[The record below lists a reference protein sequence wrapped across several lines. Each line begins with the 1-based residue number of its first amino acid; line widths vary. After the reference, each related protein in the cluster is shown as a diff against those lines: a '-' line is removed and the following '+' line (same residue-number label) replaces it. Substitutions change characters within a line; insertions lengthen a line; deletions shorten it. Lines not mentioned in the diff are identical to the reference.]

1 LTAAEKYYK
10 RKSTK
15 ASILSAKTYD
25 DEKLV
30 MENIM
35 KGKANPLSKK

>member
-1 LTAAEKYYK
+1 MKKLPL

-15 ASILSAKTYD
+15 ASILSAKTHN

-35 KGKANPLSKK
+35 KGKASPVSKK